1 MQSQHT
7 YIFDDPNEP
16 EALLRLLR
24 QILLEKLSESHLWQ
38 GKEAPPNEDRSLLPC
53 VHGQG

>member
-24 QILLEKLSESHLWQ
+24 QILLEKLSESHLCQ
-38 GKEAPPNEDRSLLPC
+38 RKEQPEHEDRRLLPC